1 MEKKRK
7 VKPKKSKAKKVI
19 GHLKGDIKTFR
30 HEMAEDKALIR
41 DLKRKP
47 KSRSGGRYD
56 ATPEMLAP

>member
-7 VKPKKSKAKKVI
+7 LKSKAKKVI
-19 GHLKGDIKTFR
+19 RHLKGDIKTFR
-30 HEMAEDKALIR
+30 HEVAEDKELIR

-47 KSRSGGRYD
+47 KSRAGKRYD